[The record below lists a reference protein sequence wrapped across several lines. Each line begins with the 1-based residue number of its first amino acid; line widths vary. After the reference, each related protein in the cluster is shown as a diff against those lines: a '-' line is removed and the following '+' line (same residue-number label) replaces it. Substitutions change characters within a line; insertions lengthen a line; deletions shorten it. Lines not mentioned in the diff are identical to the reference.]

1 MSSFMVRQ
9 RNRPYSLDRLTFH
22 VLGYVLLGAFALIC
36 LIPFYLVTV
45 NSFMDEGTII
55 REGFSLYPRVFSL
68 TGYSMLLKTPDTI
81 LDAYKIT
88 IFVTVSGTALSLLMI
103 TMTGF
108 VLSRSDFHFR
118 NFMSFF
124 FYFTTLFNGG
134 LVPYY
139 LLCTRTLHFTNRV
152 YALILPM
159 LFSVWN
165 MIIAKNFFKSIPFA
179 IVESAKLDGANDIA
193 IYFRLILPISMPLLA
208 TIGLFTALGYW
219 NDWYNCML
227 FINSSHSELW
237 SLQYYLQNM
246 LNSAQA
252 MQRVAEHSGLA
263 FTTVPLESMK
273 LAMTVVATG
282 PMLVAYPFVQKYF
295 VKGLTIGAV
304 KG

>member
-1 MSSFMVRQ
+1 MILSRSYTPDKLV
-9 RNRPYSLDRLTFH
+9 FH
-22 VLGYVLLGAFALIC
+22 IVGYALFIGFALAC
-36 LIPFYLVTV
+36 FVPFYLVAA

-55 REGFSLYPRVFSL
+55 REGFSFYPRVFSL
-68 TGYSMLLKTPDTI
+68 TGYSMLLKNPQTI
-81 LDAYKIT
+81 INSYAIT
-88 IFVTVSGTALSLLMI
+88 IFVTVVGTVLALLMV

-108 VLSRSDFHFR
+108 VLSRVDFHHR
-118 NFMSFF
+118 GFMSFF

-179 IVESAKLDGANDIA
+179 VVESAKIDGANDFT
-193 IYFRLILPISMPLLA
+193 IYFKLILPISMPLLA

-227 FINSSHSELW
+227 FVNNNHSELW
-237 SLQYYLQNM
+237 TLQYYLQNM

-252 MQRVAEHSGLA
+252 LQRVAEHSGVQ
-263 FTTVPLESMK
+263 FSTVPLESMK

-282 PMLVAYPFVQKYF
+282 PMLLAYPFVQKYF
-295 VKGLTIGAV
+295 VKGLTVGAV

>member
-1 MSSFMVRQ
+1 MNTLKKHGKRVFSADKFV
-9 RNRPYSLDRLTFH
+9 FH
-22 VLGYVLLGAFALIC
+22 LIGYVLLAGFAFVC
-36 LIPFYLVTV
+36 LAPFYLVAV

-55 REGFSLYPRVFSL
+55 REGFSFYPRVFSL
-68 TGYSMLLKTPDTI
+68 TGYSMLLKNPQTI
-81 LDAYKIT
+81 INSYGIT
-88 IFVTVSGTALSLLMI
+88 VLVTVLGTVLALLMV

-108 VLSRSDFHFR
+108 VLSRTDFHFR

-139 LLCTRTLHFTNRV
+139 LLCTRTLHFTNKV

-179 IVESAKLDGANDIA
+179 LVESAKIDGANDLT
-193 IYFRLILPISMPLLA
+193 IYFKLILPISMPLLA

-227 FINSSHSELW
+227 FINNMHSELW
-237 SLQYYLQNM
+237 TLQYYLQNM

-252 MQRVAEHSGLA
+252 LQRVAEHSGVA
-263 FTTVPLESMK
+263 FKTVPLESMK

-282 PMLVAYPFVQKYF
+282 PMLLAYPFVQKYF